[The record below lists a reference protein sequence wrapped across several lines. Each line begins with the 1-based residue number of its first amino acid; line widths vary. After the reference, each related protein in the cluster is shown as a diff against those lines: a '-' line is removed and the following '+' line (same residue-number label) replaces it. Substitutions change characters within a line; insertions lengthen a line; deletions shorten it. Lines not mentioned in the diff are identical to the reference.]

1 MRFRCLAGPQVTFFG
16 PWASAGLGAFPSTRG
31 DRATLRRSTP
41 DVLGVARLAISQ
53 YSAAMDRQNLR
64 AATST
69 GMTMENVI
77 SIIEITTT
85 WPVGSEVGR

>member
-1 MRFRCLAGPQVTFFG
+1 
-16 PWASAGLGAFPSTRG
+16 
-31 DRATLRRSTP
+31 
-41 DVLGVARLAISQ
+41 LGVARLAISQ